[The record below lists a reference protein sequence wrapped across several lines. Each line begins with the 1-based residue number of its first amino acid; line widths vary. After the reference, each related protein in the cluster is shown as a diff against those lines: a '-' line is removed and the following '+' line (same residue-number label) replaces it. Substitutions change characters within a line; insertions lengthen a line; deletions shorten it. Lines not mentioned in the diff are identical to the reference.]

1 MLNTLMRWQA
11 GVNAA
16 ENQIDPRELFMM
28 LFGGDAFHHIFGDVD
43 MVAFIASMSQGETA
57 NLLMHI

>member
-28 LFGGDAFHHIFGDVD
+28 LFGGDAFHHIFGDD
-43 MVAFIASMSQGETA
+43 YGILCSPSHPRRMPR
-57 NLLMHI
+57 